1 MKKKILLTL
10 FVFVAVFALTGCTN
24 EEKKYTGENAFD
36 NYTGIFRN
44 GNAQIKLVNVDEGV
58 KFKYKKNVNDEM
70 SSVYND
76 INFLEGNKIGNEEY
90 EMEFSKDSIKVTV
103 KAKDTGIV
111 EGEYKRYANY
121 TAEEIFIDNHGFDF
135 VKDGKFNN
143 LYTFDNNKLYVVDVD
158 EKTVRAMAISDS
170 AQLTINFV
178 SKGDN
183 KYAADLYGTE
193 YNIVFNDDT
202 VELTTNSDNEDDK
215 TLVGTY
221 KKESSLTIKDAI
233 KAFFND

>member
-10 FVFVAVFALTGCTN
+10 FVFVAIFALTGCTN

-76 INFLEGNKIGNEEY
+76 MNFLEGNKIGNEEY

-183 KYAADLYGTE
+183 KYAADLHGTE

>member
-76 INFLEGNKIGNEEY
+76 MNFLEGNKIVNEEY
-90 EMEFSKDSIKVTV
+90 EMELSKEEYENYINKINELNKTV
-103 KAKDTGIV
+103 SLFEK
-111 EGEYKRYANY
+111 
-121 TAEEIFIDNHGFDF
+121 
-135 VKDGKFNN
+135 
-143 LYTFDNNKLYVVDVD
+143 NKL
-158 EKTVRAMAISDS
+158 
-170 AQLTINFV
+170 
-178 SKGDN
+178 
-183 KYAADLYGTE
+183 
-193 YNIVFNDDT
+193 
-202 VELTTNSDNEDDK
+202 
-215 TLVGTY
+215 
-221 KKESSLTIKDAI
+221 
-233 KAFFND
+233 